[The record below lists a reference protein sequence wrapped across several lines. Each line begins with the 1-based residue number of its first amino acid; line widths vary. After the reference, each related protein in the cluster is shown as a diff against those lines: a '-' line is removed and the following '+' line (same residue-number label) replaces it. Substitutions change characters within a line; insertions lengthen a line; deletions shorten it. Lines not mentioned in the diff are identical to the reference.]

1 MMPAGIADTRI
12 WSALRQWWG
21 LASGLAVSSVLAGAL
36 ASPLAAQP
44 AFHDPGAVTVAG
56 RGATTYVLISGIVGG
71 VAGYSRLQA
80 RLLEHGHRVI
90 VIDPYRLSLDSADVT
105 FAALARRVDA
115 VLARYGV
122 DSARVVGH
130 AHGGGVALRLAASA
144 PRRVSALYFLE
155 VGALPE
161 NRTKVF
167 SSALRLAPII
177 ARLPG
182 GRGFVRRRF
191 LQGLRENAGREE
203 WLDTATQRAYTE
215 PLLDH
220 LRQVVSMAG
229 RLARAREP
237 EPLPAVIARIR
248 VPVLV
253 ILGTAP
259 HPSAPGTDEIE
270 ALAPLG
276 PLLRVERLPGIG
288 HFPHEE
294 APADV
299 ATLLLPAGPDR
310 SGQSRSQR

>member
-1 MMPAGIADTRI
+1 V
-12 WSALRQWWG
+12 
-21 LASGLAVSSVLAGAL
+21 LAVSSPGAL
-36 ASPLAAQP
+36 AASLVSPLAAQP
-44 AFHDPGAVTVAG
+44 ASRDAGAVTVAG
-56 RGATTYVLISGIVGG
+56 RGATTYVLISGIVGS
-71 VAGYSRLQA
+71 VAGYDRLQA
-80 RLLEHGHRVI
+80 RLLEHGHRVV
-90 VIDPYRLSLDSADVT
+90 VIDPYRLSMDSADVT

-115 VLARYGV
+115 VLERYGV

-144 PRRVSALYFLE
+144 PRRVSALYLLE

-167 SSALRLAPII
+167 SASLRLAPLI
-177 ARLPG
+177 ASLPG

-191 LQGLRENAGREE
+191 VAGLRENAGREE
-203 WLDTATQRAYTE
+203 WLDAATQRAYTE
-215 PLLDH
+215 PFLDQ
-220 LRQVVSMAG
+220 LRRVVSMAG

-237 EPLPAVIARIR
+237 EPVSAVVARIR

-259 HPSAPGTDEIE
+259 HPSAPDAEEID

-294 APADV
+294 APAEV
-299 ATLLLPAGPDR
+299 ATRLLPAGP
-310 SGQSRSQR
+310 S

>member
-1 MMPAGIADTRI
+1 M
-12 WSALRQWWG
+12 
-21 LASGLAVSSVLAGAL
+21 LAVSSPGAL
-36 ASPLAAQP
+36 AASLVSPLAAQP
-44 AFHDPGAVTVAG
+44 ASRDAGAVTVAG
-56 RGATTYVLISGIVGG
+56 RGATTYVLISGIVGS
-71 VAGYSRLQA
+71 VAGYDRLQA
-80 RLLEHGHRVI
+80 RLLEHGHRVV
-90 VIDPYRLSLDSADVT
+90 VIDPYRLSMDSADVT

-115 VLARYGV
+115 VLERYGV

-144 PRRVSALYFLE
+144 PRRVSALYLLE

-167 SSALRLAPII
+167 SASLRLAPLI
-177 ARLPG
+177 ASLPG

-191 LQGLRENAGREE
+191 VAGLRENAGREE
-203 WLDTATQRAYTE
+203 WLDAATQRAYTE
-215 PLLDH
+215 PFLDQ
-220 LRQVVSMAG
+220 LRRVVSMAG

-237 EPLPAVIARIR
+237 EPVSAVVARIR
-248 VPVLV
+248 VSVLV

-259 HPSAPGTDEIE
+259 HPSAPDAEEID

-294 APADV
+294 APAEV
-299 ATLLLPAGPDR
+299 ATRLLPAGP
-310 SGQSRSQR
+310 S